1 MKTPLDECMNLVELA
16 EEFGSDDK
24 CRTALEQLR
33 WPEGPTCPRCKSK
46 ATKIANRFQYDCD
59 SCHYQFS
66 VTVGTIFH
74 DSHLSLWKW
83 FLATYLMTESKK
95 GMSANQLSRTLKVS
109 YKTAWYLCHRIRKAM
124 TEANPAPLKGTVELD
139 ETWIGGKR
147 HWKGRHY
154 LRNKTMVL
162 GAIERGG
169 PVRMKAEKRGKNP
182 SQKMIRQWIAEA
194 TAPNTAYLY
203 TDEHPAYFGIQDEDT
218 KHESV
223 NHKAKEYVRGDVH
236 TNSIE
241 NAWSLFKRSVVGS
254 YHKVSEKHLDAYLD
268 EFEWRFNNRK
278 NPFLFRDTI
287 LKLIAS
293 SNLEY
298 KKLTMKEREPAA

>member
-1 MKTPLDECMNLVELA
+1 MNLVELIERFNSEA
-16 EEFGSDDK
+16 K
-24 CRTALEQLR
+24 CRAYIELLR
-33 WPEGPTCPRCKSK
+33 WPNGAVCPRCQSK
-46 ATKIANRFQYDCD
+46 EIYRLENRPLLLCS
-59 SCHYQFS
+59 SCEHQFS

-74 DSHLSLWKW
+74 DTHLPLEKW
-83 FLATYLMTESKK
+83 FIAAYLMCESKK
-95 GMSANQLSRTLKVS
+95 GMSANQLKRTLAIS
-109 YKTAWYLCHRIRKAM
+109 YKTAWHLCHRIRKAM
-124 TEANPAPLKGTVELD
+124 QEVNPTKLSGTVEVD
-139 ETWIGGKR
+139 ETWIGGKK
-147 HWKGRHY
+147 HWRFRTY
-154 LRNKTMVL
+154 LRNKTMVV
-162 GAIERGG
+162 GAIQRGG
-169 PVRMKAEKRGKNP
+169 PVRMRAEKRAKNP
-182 SQKMIRQWIAEA
+182 TQKLMREFIAE
-194 TAPNTAYLY
+194 TTEPDTENVY
-203 TDEHPAYFGIQDEDT
+203 TDEHPVYFGTQDHDT

-223 NHKAKEYVRGDVH
+223 NHRAKEYVRGDVH

-298 KKLTMKEREPAA
+298 KKLTANEDAA